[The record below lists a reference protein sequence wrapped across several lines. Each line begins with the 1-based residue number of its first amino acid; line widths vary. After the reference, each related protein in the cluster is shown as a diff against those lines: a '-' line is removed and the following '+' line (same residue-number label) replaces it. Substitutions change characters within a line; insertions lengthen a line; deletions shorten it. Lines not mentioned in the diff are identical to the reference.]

1 MLCRKLVDLVHLV
14 GLVHL
19 VTLVQPNKQDKPN
32 KPNKQPSQAGL
43 FSLLMVVLI
52 LGIAG
57 TAHAQYGGSCR
68 ASAPPSR
75 VSGTGFFEVVPS
87 ICVAERY
94 DSNVFF
100 RPATPGLQRDDF
112 VTTVNPMLRINHNG
126 EYASAVLSLGG
137 FGETYIRNPG
147 LNYIGTNDSL
157 SLNLDN
163 SIKRLLPNASLRVTD
178 TFRYTPLPPGFVN
191 PIAGTSPADPGNIQD
206 VYAQGI
212 MGFRTNNL
220 SNIGTVSAS
229 YATTALTSVNASYS
243 YAILRFGSTPS
254 TKGIDPNLTPAP
266 TNLFNAT
273 TQTGTVGG
281 AARLSEVDT
290 VNVNYSHTQS
300 EFQRG
305 PTSSLFKIDSA
316 TIGWSRTLT
325 PGLRAELGGGG
336 ILISPGLTT
345 YAANA
350 ALIMNS
356 ANNSATISYARSAF
370 PGFAGAGVLIGDRVS
385 LSATQRIARQWQLSE
400 SATYVH
406 SSRAGGLNV
415 QKFDSYNAGGDI
427 QYWMT
432 DVWSTSLSYNYTKFT
447 QDFGSVKT
455 DFDRHVI
462 MLSVAASWG

>member
-1 MLCRKLVDLVHLV
+1 M
-14 GLVHL
+14 
-19 VTLVQPNKQDKPN
+19 
-32 KPNKQPSQAGL
+32 
-43 FSLLMVVLI
+43 VLI

-57 TAHAQYGGSCR
+57 TAQAQYGGSCR

-75 VSGTGFFEVVPS
+75 VPGTGFFEVVPS

-94 DSNVFF
+94 DTNVFF

-112 VTTVNPMLRINHNG
+112 VTTVNPRIRINHNG
-126 EYASAVLSLGG
+126 EYASVVLNLGG

-163 SIKRLLPNASLRVTD
+163 SIKRVLPNASLRLID
-178 TFRYTPLPPGFVN
+178 TFSYTPLPPGFVN
-191 PIAGTSPADPGNIQD
+191 PIAGTSPGAPGNIQD

-220 SNIGTVSAS
+220 INTGTVSAS

-254 TKGIDPNLTPAP
+254 SNGVDPNLTPAP

-281 AARLSEVDT
+281 TARLSEVDT
-290 VNVNYSHTQS
+290 VNVNYSHVQS
-300 EFQRG
+300 EFHRG

-316 TIGWSRTLT
+316 TIGWSRALT
-325 PGLRAELGGGG
+325 PSLRADLGGGG

-350 ALIMNS
+350 ALMMNFTNS
-356 ANNSATISYARSAF
+356 SATISYARSAF

-385 LSATQRIARQWQLSE
+385 LSAIQNVSRQWQLSE
-400 SATYVH
+400 SANYVH
-406 SSRAGGLNV
+406 SSRAGGLNA
-415 QKFDSYNAGGDI
+415 QTFDSLTAGGDI

-432 DVWSTSLSYNYTKFT
+432 DIWSTSLSYNYSKFINGS
-447 QDFGSVKT
+447 GSVKT

-462 MLSVAASWG
+462 MLSIVASWG

>member
-1 MLCRKLVDLVHLV
+1 MRRAKVR
-14 GLVHL
+14 GLKFEVFGTSRL
-19 VTLVQPNKQDKPN
+19 TLVSRFTPHV
-32 KPNKQPSQAGL
+32 SRFA
-43 FSLLMVVLI
+43 FSLLLVVLI

-57 TAHAQYGGSCR
+57 TAHAQFGGSCR

-75 VSGTGFFEVVPS
+75 VPGTGFFEVVPS

-163 SIKRLLPNASLRVTD
+163 SIKRVLPNASLRLID
-178 TFRYTPLPPGFVN
+178 TFSYTPLPPGFVN
-191 PIAGTSPADPGNIQD
+191 PVAGTSPGAPGNIQD

-212 MGFRTNNL
+212 LGFRTNNL
-220 SNIGTVSAS
+220 RNSGTVLAS
-229 YATTALTSVNASYS
+229 YATTALTSINASYS
-243 YAILRFGSTPS
+243 HAILRFGSTPS
-254 TKGIDPNLTPAP
+254 AGGIDPNLTPAP

-281 AARLSEVDT
+281 TARLSEVDT
-290 VNVNYSHTQS
+290 VNVNYSHVQS
-300 EFQRG
+300 EFHRG
-305 PTSSLFKIDSA
+305 ATSSLFKIDSA
-316 TIGWSRTLT
+316 TIGWSRLLT
-325 PGLRAELGGGG
+325 PNLSAQVGGGG

-350 ALIMNS
+350 ALIINS
-356 ANNSATISYARSAF
+356 ENNSATISYARSAF

-385 LSATQRIARQWQLSE
+385 LSAIQKVNRQWQLSE
-400 SATYVH
+400 SASYVH
-406 SSRAGGLNV
+406 SSRAGGLNA
-415 QKFDSYNAGGDI
+415 QTFDAFIAGGDI

-432 DVWSTSLSYNYTKFT
+432 SIWSTSLSYNYTKFT
-447 QDFGSVKT
+447 RESGSVNS

-462 MLSVAASWG
+462 MLSVIASWG

>member
-1 MLCRKLVDLVHLV
+1 
-14 GLVHL
+14 
-19 VTLVQPNKQDKPN
+19 
-32 KPNKQPSQAGL
+32 
-43 FSLLMVVLI
+43 
-52 LGIAG
+52 
-57 TAHAQYGGSCR
+57 
-68 ASAPPSR
+68 
-75 VSGTGFFEVVPS
+75 
-87 ICVAERY
+87 
-94 DSNVFF
+94 VF
-100 RPATPGLQRDDF
+100 
-112 VTTVNPMLRINHNG
+112 
-126 EYASAVLSLGG
+126 
-137 FGETYIRNPG
+137 
-147 LNYIGTNDSL
+147 
-157 SLNLDN
+157 
-163 SIKRLLPNASLRVTD
+163 PNASLRLTD
-178 TFRYTPLPPGFVN
+178 TFSYTPLPPGFLN
-191 PIAGTSPADPGNIQD
+191 PVAGTSPGAPGNIQN

-212 MGFRTNNL
+212 LGFRTNNL
-220 SNIGTVSAS
+220 INTGTVSAS

-254 TKGIDPNLTPAP
+254 TNGVDPNLTPAP

-290 VNVNYSHTQS
+290 LNVNYSHVQS
-300 EFQRG
+300 EFHRG
-305 PTSSLFKIDSA
+305 ATSSLFNIDSA
-316 TIGWSRTLT
+316 TIGWSRALT
-325 PGLRAELGGGG
+325 PSLRADLGGGG

-350 ALIMNS
+350 ALMMNFT
-356 ANNSATISYARSAF
+356 NNSATINYSRSAF
-370 PGFAGAGVLIGDRVS
+370 PGFTGAGVLIGDRVS
-385 LSATQRIARQWQLSE
+385 LSAIQKIHRQWQLSE

-432 DVWSTSLSYNYTKFT
+432 DVWSTALSYNYTKFT